1 MDPALLRN
9 IALQT
14 NDKGEADAQLA
25 LAARRMIDRN
35 GQIQINPDDL
45 PASMRALG
53 GAGAVP
59 MWVKY
64 SVTLAQFLAGELGV
78 NNFLFLELIPDATD
92 VFIYDAVI
100 RPTES
105 FAGVGADEVIVSVG
119 GTSPGLE
126 RIESLVKGEFFGDG
140 PGIENDRTYITHA
153 QVASNYTY
161 MNLFPGS
168 NIGFAKPTSIRIYLR
183 LTAPSTHEDY
193 EGLTAGAVDV
203 WLLLSKLPA

>member
-14 NDKGEADAQLA
+14 NDKGEADAQIA
-25 LAARRMIDRN
+25 LVSRRVIDRD
-35 GQIQINPDDL
+35 GQVQLNPDDL

-64 SVTLAQFLAGELGV
+64 SVTLAQFLAGELNV
-78 NNFLFLELIPDATD
+78 NNFLFLPLIPDAAD

-119 GTSPGLE
+119 RDAPGLE
-126 RIESLVKGEFFGDG
+126 NVDFLLKGEFFGDG
-140 PGIENDRTYITHA
+140 PGIENDRSYITHA
-153 QVASNYTY
+153 AVATNYTY
-161 MNLFPGS
+161 MNLFPGN
-168 NIGFAKPTSIRIYLR
+168 NIGYDNPTSIRIYLR
-183 LTAPSTHEDY
+183 LTSPTGLSDY

-203 WLLLSKLPA
+203 WLLVSKLPA